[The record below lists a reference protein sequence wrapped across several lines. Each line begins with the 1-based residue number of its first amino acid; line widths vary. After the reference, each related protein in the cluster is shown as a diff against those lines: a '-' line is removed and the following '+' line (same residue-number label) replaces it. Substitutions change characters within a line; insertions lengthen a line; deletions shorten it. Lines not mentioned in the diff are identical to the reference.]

1 MRSFLSIRAS
11 DFYSFPFRLFFVCFF
26 FSCCLRCSVREQT
39 KIEPIQQAH
48 TGKERERRY
57 TRGER
62 HTHKRKRGEH
72 TRQNRN
78 EVQESTRRI
87 LHKQNGKKTTRSRL
101 KTKKKE
107 RGKRTGEIPKKEI
120 TGGHCA
126 SARTVS
132 FKKKKVEEVRKYAEM
147 GERRK

>member
-1 MRSFLSIRAS
+1 MQNSA
-11 DFYSFPFRLFFVCFF
+11 
-26 FSCCLRCSVREQT
+26 QT
-39 KIEPIQQAH
+39 KWEENH
-48 TGKERERRY
+48 
-57 TRGER
+57 
-62 HTHKRKRGEH
+62 
-72 TRQNRN
+72 
-78 EVQESTRRI
+78 EVETES
-87 LHKQNGKKTTRSRL
+87 
-101 KTKKKE
+101 KKKKEE